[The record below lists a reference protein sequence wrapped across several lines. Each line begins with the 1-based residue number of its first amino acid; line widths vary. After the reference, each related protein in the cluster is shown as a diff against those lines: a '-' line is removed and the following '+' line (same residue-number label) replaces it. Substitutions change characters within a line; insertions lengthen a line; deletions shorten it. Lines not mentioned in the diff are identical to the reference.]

1 GTHLKAEIVIMRC
14 TPLRFSWRR
23 LKLVEG
29 FAPADHLAVATLGS
43 AADVWS
49 RSSITRKWRSSL
61 SSAPVQPS
69 SWLRRG
75 RNSRR
80 CRGSSFCTPH
90 RSKPSRKICADLGAV
105 DRQLPD
111 PLSRRREDRVG
122 DRRADVPGS
131 PTPPGA
137 SMLLTR

>member
-1 GTHLKAEIVIMRC
+1 GFEEHEAVFLKDRHLPEGLQRAIVRFVLIAQFEEARLVRQTSFLSAQRARRSRTWPWANSGTHLKAEIVIMRC

-80 CRGSSFCTPH
+80 CR
-90 RSKPSRKICADLGAV
+90 
-105 DRQLPD
+105 
-111 PLSRRREDRVG
+111 
-122 DRRADVPGS
+122 
-131 PTPPGA
+131 
-137 SMLLTR
+137 